1 MADKRILI
9 TGGAGFVGVHLA
21 RRLIDNGDEVV
32 LLDDFSRGR
41 DDAELAELTARDAIT
56 TVTGDITDAAIYE
69 RLGKGFDQVYH
80 LAAVIGV
87 RHVMERPHDVVR
99 INAVGTLNLLDWYA
113 DGGANAFLFA
123 STSEAYAWTKQVMNI
138 PTPTPEDV
146 PLALTDIK
154 NPRSS
159 YAGSKIFGELA
170 TTQYGEMYKKPYAIV
185 RFHNVYGPR
194 MGWDHVIPEL
204 HERARGGEN
213 PLTVYSADHSRA
225 FCYIGDAI
233 DGITAAIDVATDGGP
248 CGTYNIGNDDE
259 EITMGDLATRL
270 LATADIDAGIQPLE
284 AKHDPI
290 KRRCPDVSRARADL
304 GYAPKVDLDEGL
316 KRTLAWYDDHPRPT

>member
-1 MADKRILI
+1 MANRRILI

-21 RRLIDNGDEVV
+21 RHLTDNGDEVV

-41 DDAELAELTARDAIT
+41 DDDELAELTARDSVT
-56 TVTGDITDAAIYE
+56 TVTGDITDASLYD

-99 INAVGTLNLLDWYA
+99 VNAIGTLNLLDWWA
-113 DGGANAFLFA
+113 AGGADAFLFA
-123 STSEAYAWTKQVMNI
+123 STSEAYAWTKQVMDI

-170 TTQYGEMYKKPYAIV
+170 VTQYGEQYKKPYAIV

-204 HERARGGEN
+204 HERARAGEN

-225 FCYIGDAI
+225 FCYIDDAI
-233 DGITAAIDVATDGGP
+233 EGLTGAIDRGHGG
-248 CGTYNIGNDDE
+248 TFNIGNDDE
-259 EITMGDLATRL
+259 EITMGDLAKRL
-270 LATADIDAGIQPLE
+270 LKAADIDATIKAVE

-290 KRRCPDVSRARADL
+290 KRRCPDVARARTEL
-304 GYAPKVDLDEGL
+304 GYAPKVNLDEGL
-316 KRTLAWYDDHPRPT
+316 KRTIAWYDNHPRPA